1 MWALQKFAMYLE
13 GSSFKVITDHKP
25 LTYLLSLK
33 EPRGKLARWRVELDT
48 FDFEIEHRPGK
59 LMAVPDALSRASLVG
74 AVNISGLWSP
84 YELMCLQQQDNSVG
98 LLYKWVKSGYKL
110 NNLKQRM
117 VHRAVQKHGKNFVLK
132 DGILI
137 LRPKQVESVPRVVIP
152 VNNAANVLEALHDRS
167 GHFSYSKTL
176 QKVKLSFYWFDLHK
190 DVKAWCNSCEVC
202 LKRKNPTVPDH
213 QPVGTLPIP
222 DGPGRWWHMD
232 VVGPLVKSTAGNRY
246 LLVLTD
252 PFSKWPEAFA
262 VPDQTA
268 KTTADMIYQGIVCRY
283 GVPEGLHADQGRNF
297 ETQLMKELCQR
308 LGIRRTRSSPFNP
321 QGNGQAERTN
331 RTLAERL
338 AMDLEAMD
346 QTDWDEKLSSALSAI
361 RTVPNCTT
369 GESPHFLVFGSEA
382 RTIAD
387 VVYPT
392 DNSKDDQTNRQ
403 DAFSKTLDRL
413 TAIHGKVRKRMM
425 DENAK
430 RLKRQNKNT
439 RFTPFEEGEKV
450 WVYGPPAR
458 KRAFQEIAGRKVER
472 TFT

>member
-1 MWALQKFAMYLE
+1 M
-13 GSSFKVITDHKP
+13 
-25 LTYLLSLK
+25 
-33 EPRGKLARWRVELDT
+33 
-48 FDFEIEHRPGK
+48 
-59 LMAVPDALSRASLVG
+59 
-74 AVNISGLWSP
+74 
-84 YELMCLQQQDNSVG
+84 
-98 LLYKWVKSGYKL
+98 
-110 NNLKQRM
+110 
-117 VHRAVQKHGKNFVLK
+117 K

-137 LRPKQVESVPRVVIP
+137 LRPKQAESVPRVVIP

-176 QKVKLSFYWFDLHK
+176 QKVQLSFYWFDLHK

-202 LKRKNPTVPDH
+202 LKRKNPTVPDR

-222 DGPGRWWHMD
+222 DGPGQWWHMD

-262 VPDQTA
+262 MPDQTA

-297 ETQLMKELCQR
+297 EAQLMKELCQR

-392 DNSKDDQTNRQ
+392 DNSKDDQTKRQ

-439 RFTPFEEGEKV
+439 RFTFFEEGEKV

-458 KRAFQEIAGRKVER
+458 KGLSKKLLAERWRGPYVVTVISKIIFNRTNSSCVAIRKYSRGMEESLHDNP
-472 TFT
+472 